1 MSPRKLTE
9 NDKQE
14 ILEQYRTSQATTST
28 LAKSYE
34 VSSSTISRFLKN
46 KLSSTEYEDLIQQK
60 RLARTPRGEKSAKKA
75 KDSTKK
81 TKTTQ
86 NRKSSKAKS
95 KPEEVQTVDID
106 VAIDETTVVST
117 PESIPDAIATPAD
130 LKDTPLDEVASDAE
144 SDFVELSEQRLASEE
159 VAVDD
164 TAIEKE
170 IVTQPKAESKPT
182 TIPRRRRRRSTT
194 TSESAPD
201 ITRVESPAPQG
212 EPEKVTNKLVLDKK
226 VIKIDE
232 SEALASDKPAPTLKE
247 EASLSA
253 DVEETFSPQK
263 DAPIDNSP
271 LSQRLILKS
280 DRTESEPEEDD
291 DDVDL
296 ITLKEMLGEDLDD
309 FNDDDDDEDDE
320 DWEEEDISYR
330 SSSLGDVKILPL
342 SQASFPR
349 TCYLVIDRAAELI
362 VKPLSEFADLG
373 VIPTEENRET
383 TLPVFDN
390 HRIAKRFSHRRER
403 IIKVPDGRMLQKT
416 SRYLQDKGITRLLID
431 GQIYS
436 LIN

>member
-46 KLSSTEYEDLIQQK
+46 KLSSAEYEDLIQQK

-81 TKTTQ
+81 TNTTK
-86 NRKSSKAKS
+86 NKRKSSKAKS
-95 KPEEVQTVDID
+95 KPEEVDTVAVDLAMDNEATSIQ
-106 VAIDETTVVST
+106 T
-117 PESIPDAIATPAD
+117 PESIPETAIAT
-130 LKDTPLDEVASDAE
+130 E
-144 SDFVELSEQRLASEE
+144 SE
-159 VAVDD
+159 
-164 TAIEKE
+164 
-170 IVTQPKAESKPT
+170 PESKPAI
-182 TIPRRRRRRSTT
+182 IPRRRRRRSAAA
-194 TSESAPD
+194 SESALPT
-201 ITRVESPAPQG
+201 ITQIESPAPQP
-212 EPEKVTNKLVLDKK
+212 EPKKTANKLVLDKK
-226 VIKIDE
+226 VAIDE
-232 SEALASDKPAPTLKE
+232 SEASTSDKPAPTLKE
-247 EASLSA
+247 EATLFADDEVSLSQ
-253 DVEETFSPQK
+253 EK
-263 DAPIDNSP
+263 DTPSDNSP

-280 DRTESEPEEDD
+280 DRVEPEPEDDED

-296 ITLKEMLGEDLDD
+296 ITLKEMLGEDLED
-309 FNDDDDDEDDE
+309 FNDDEDDEDDE

-330 SSSLGDVKILPL
+330 SSSLGDVQILPL

-349 TCYLVIDRAAELI
+349 TCYLVIDRSAELI

-373 VIPTEENRET
+373 MIPTEENREK

>member
-1 MSPRKLTE
+1 MSPRKLTD

-46 KLSSTEYEDLIQQK
+46 KLSAAEYEDLIQQK

-75 KDSTKK
+75 KSSNKK
-81 TKTTQ
+81 TKTSK
-86 NRKSSKAKS
+86 NRQSDKAKS
-95 KPEEVQTVDID
+95 KQEEVDTVAID
-106 VAIDETTVVST
+106 VAMDNEATSIQAPQEVSET
-117 PESIPDAIATPAD
+117 AIATQ
-130 LKDTPLDEVASDAE
+130 E
-144 SDFVELSEQRLASEE
+144 SE
-159 VAVDD
+159 
-164 TAIEKE
+164 T
-170 IVTQPKAESKPT
+170 ESKPT
-182 TIPRRRRRRSTT
+182 TIPRRRRRRSAAA
-194 TSESAPD
+194 SESAPQT
-201 ITRVESPAPQG
+201 ITQVESPTPQP
-212 EPEKVTNKLVLDKK
+212 EPEKASNKLVLDKK
-226 VIKIDE
+226 VVNIEE
-232 SEALASDKPAPTLKE
+232 SEASIDDKPAQTLKE
-247 EASLSA
+247 DATDLEAG
-253 DVEETFSPQK
+253 VEETSNPSK
-263 DAPIDNSP
+263 DTPSDNTP

-280 DRTESEPEEDD
+280 DRVEPEPEDD
-291 DDVDL
+291 EDDVDL

-309 FNDDDDDEDDE
+309 FNDDEDDEDDD

-330 SSSLGDVKILPL
+330 SSSLGDVQILPL

-373 VIPTEENRET
+373 MIPTEENRQK

>member
-46 KLSSTEYEDLIQQK
+46 KLSSVEYEDLIQQK
-60 RLARTPRGEKSAKKA
+60 RLARTPRGEKSAKKT
-75 KDSTKK
+75 KDSNKK
-81 TKTTQ
+81 TKTKAQ
-86 NRKSSKAKS
+86 SKRKSDKAKS
-95 KPEEVQTVDID
+95 KPEEVDAVAID
-106 VAIDETTVVST
+106 VAVDNEAAST
-117 PESIPDAIATPAD
+117 QVPQEVPEIEIATQ
-130 LKDTPLDEVASDAE
+130 E
-144 SDFVELSEQRLASEE
+144 SE
-159 VAVDD
+159 
-164 TAIEKE
+164 
-170 IVTQPKAESKPT
+170 PESKPT
-182 TIPRRRRRRSTT
+182 TVPRRRRRRSAAA
-194 TSESAPD
+194 SESVPET
-201 ITRVESPAPQG
+201 ITQVESPTPQV
-212 EPEKVTNKLVLDKK
+212 EPQKATNKLVLDKK
-226 VIKIDE
+226 VANLDE
-232 SEALASDKPAPTLKE
+232 SEASTSDKPTLTLKE
-247 EASLSA
+247 DTKPDKTSSPLKDSLRVAQVVRDTPSA
-253 DVEETFSPQK
+253 ERYPVES
-263 DAPIDNSP
+263 DNSP
-271 LSQRLILKS
+271 LSQRLILKT
-280 DRTESEPEEDD
+280 DRVEPEPEDD
-291 DDVDL
+291 EDDVDL
-296 ITLKEMLGEDLDD
+296 ITLKEMLGEDLED
-309 FNDDDDDEDDE
+309 FNDEDDDEDED

-330 SSSLGDVKILPL
+330 TGSSLGDLKILPL
-342 SQASFPR
+342 SEASFPR

-373 VIPTEENRET
+373 MIPTEENREK

>member
-46 KLSSTEYEDLIQQK
+46 KLSSAEYEDLIQQK

-81 TKTTQ
+81 TKTNQ
-86 NRKSSKAKS
+86 SKSSKAKS

-106 VAIDETTVVST
+106 ETALVPT
-117 PESIPDAIATPAD
+117 PESIPDAIATPAE
-130 LKDTPLDEVASDAE
+130 KEYPWGQVASDAE
-144 SDFVELSEQRLASEE
+144 PDSADFSKERLASEE

-170 IVTQPKAESKPT
+170 IVTQSEAESKPT
-182 TIPRRRRRRSTT
+182 TIPRRRRRRPTT
-194 TSESAPD
+194 ASESAPD
-201 ITRVESPAPQG
+201 ITRVESPTPQD

-247 EASLSA
+247 EASWSA
-253 DVEETFSPQK
+253 DVEETLSPQK

-309 FNDDDDDEDDE
+309 FNDDEDDEDDE

-330 SSSLGDVKILPL
+330 SSNLGDVKILPL

-373 VIPTEENRET
+373 MIPTEENREK